1 MNILEPETV
10 IPTQVFYAAA
20 VFWMLILIVF
30 LFARDRQ

>member
-20 VFWMLILIVF
+20 TFWIVLLIVF
-30 LFARDRQ
+30 LFARTR